1 MELVP
6 SLATVNPG
14 EQISVDVN
22 VSDLEAPTAIKIFEL
37 TVPFDPALLIPSG
50 VVLGPYLGD
59 GAKDELNGDITPGPE
74 FMYVAFV
81 SFLTPQE
88 LDALQ
93 PANFTLLTL
102 EFTGVGFGTSTFQF
116 SQVRLTDAFL
126 NDIPVADVPET
137 STMVLVGLGIVAAAV
152 SRRRRAALS
161 R

>member
-1 MELVP
+1 
-6 SLATVNPG
+6 
-14 EQISVDVN
+14 
-22 VSDLEAPTAIKIFEL
+22 
-37 TVPFDPALLIPSG
+37 
-50 VVLGPYLGD
+50 
-59 GAKDELNGDITPGPE
+59 
-74 FMYVAFV
+74 MYVAFV

-137 STMVLVGLGIVAAAV
+137 STMVLVGLGIVTAAV
-152 SRRRRAALS
+152 SRRRRAAY
-161 R
+161 